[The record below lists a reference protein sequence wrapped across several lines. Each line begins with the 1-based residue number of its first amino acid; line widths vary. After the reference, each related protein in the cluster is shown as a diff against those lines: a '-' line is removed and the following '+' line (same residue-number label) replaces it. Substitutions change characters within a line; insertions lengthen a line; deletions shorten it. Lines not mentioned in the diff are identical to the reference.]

1 MSPKNQLNLNSVT
14 LCKICSM
21 NIEATKLELMQLLL
35 QTEKES
41 LLNKLK
47 KVFEEEYEDID
58 KCLIRE
64 EGHGISTAHKKELDT
79 RIESYKNS
87 PNDVLEWGAVKNDW

>member
-1 MSPKNQLNLNSVT
+1 
-14 LCKICSM
+14 M

-47 KVFEEEYEDID
+47 KVFEEEYEDRD
-58 KCLIRE
+58 KCFIRE
-64 EGHGISTAHKKELDT
+64 EGHGISIAHKKELT
-79 RIESYKNS
+79 AMSLEELNLRIDKSE
-87 PNDVLEWGAVKNDW
+87 NDFKNDRFTSSETILSKYL